1 MKVKYVS
8 MYTKY
13 TLYAGEVYR
22 VYFAIPRLSEDFLGI
37 RGFKQTDSNYNCMIA
52 RAFSLGAYTS

>member
-1 MKVKYVS
+1 

-37 RGFKQTDSNYNCMIA
+37 RGFKQTDSNAN
-52 RAFSLGAYTS
+52 